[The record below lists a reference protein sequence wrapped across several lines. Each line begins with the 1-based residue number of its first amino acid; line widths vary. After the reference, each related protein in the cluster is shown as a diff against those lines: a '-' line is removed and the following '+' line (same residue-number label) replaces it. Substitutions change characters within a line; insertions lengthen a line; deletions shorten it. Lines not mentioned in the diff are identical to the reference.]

1 MHIIISRIK
10 SVITELLTNWPLISQ
25 LIRQQMILR
34 YRRTFLG
41 YCWTLINPL
50 MMIFIMGLV
59 FSSLFK
65 QDFIKFTAFL
75 YAGMIPWN
83 LINNVVNQSGFAF
96 TSNEALIK
104 KIYVPKIVFPISTVL
119 TLFVDALLSLAVL
132 VFLIIALG
140 GNISWAIFFCALALV
155 IILIFALGIG
165 LIISVATVFY
175 RDLQHILSIL
185 MQGLFFLT
193 PVLYIKDTVPKSFA
207 ILVSLN
213 PITPLIEIFRTP
225 VSYRILPSIDTVM
238 IATLISFST
247 LALGLIV
254 FIGQEKKIVFRL

>member
-1 MHIIISRIK
+1 MPIYINRIR
-10 SVITELLTNWPLISQ
+10 SVIAELIKNWPLLSQ

-41 YCWTLINPL
+41 YCWTLVNPL

-65 QDFIKFTAFL
+65 EDLIKFTAFL
-75 YAGMIPWN
+75 FAGMIPWN

-104 KIYVPKIVFPISTVL
+104 KIYVPKIVFPISIVL
-119 TLFVDALLSLAVL
+119 TISVDALLSFAVL
-132 VFLIIALG
+132 VFLIIVLG
-140 GNISWAIFFCALALV
+140 GNISWAIFFSFLALI
-155 IILIFALGIG
+155 IILIFSLGIG
-165 LIISVATVFY
+165 LIVSVATVFY

-213 PITPLIEIFRTP
+213 PISPLVEIFRTP
-225 VSYRILPSIDTVM
+225 ISYRILPSNEILLM
-238 IATLISFST
+238 SIIISFCT
-247 LALGLIV
+247 LALGLII
-254 FIGQEKKIVFRL
+254 FISQEKKLVYRL